1 MEFLQCA
8 CYRTC
13 TFRVCMYNVRTSA
26 PRIRIRAPRSQRACP
41 TSRALRRVYIHAFA
55 TTYES
60 EHTSYT
66 IDIYSRLHTHTH
78 THLYISISD
87 PSHHQPQLTRH
98 PAPLIHPPHTPHP
111 IHAPISSPPPP
122 PHPLS
127 SKTAPSSKPHIP
139 ISCYPHASRHPN
151 PSSKKHVLSSSHS
164 SPPRMARHRSRRPRR
179 PGKKTLGKG
188 AAFGRVEGGCGGVL
202 AVGW

>member
-1 MEFLQCA
+1 MPAIGRVPFA
-8 CYRTC
+8 YVC
-13 TFRVCMYNVRTSA
+13 TMYVPRPPASA
-26 PRIRIRAPRSQRACP
+26 YELRGRSVRAPRLAPFVAC
-41 TSRALRRVYIHAFA
+41 
-55 TTYES
+55 TYTPLQL
-60 EHTSYT
+60 HTSLNTRHTQLTSTPVY
-66 IDIYSRLHTHTH
+66 THTH